1 MSIYQL
7 QVFKTVAEKKSFSA
21 AAQTLFIS
29 QPAVS
34 MHIKSLEDHF
44 GTRFFDRNTQQV
56 TITEAGSILYQYAS
70 KILSL
75 QEEAERDISRLTGCI
90 QGQLS
95 LGASFTLGE
104 YIIPK
109 ILGSFKRQHP
119 QIRALL
125 QVTNTEQIVNLMLK
139 QELDLGL
146 VENHVDNPALYVKPF
161 LQDELIV
168 VLPSAHP
175 LAKQKFIPLD
185 EFVALPLVLREQG
198 SGTRK
203 ITEERLAEEGVN
215 LLALNVVM
223 ELGSTE
229 AVKGAVE
236 AGFGV
241 TIISKWAVQKEL
253 KLCSLIQVRIKD
265 VNLKRQFYLICN
277 KNKFQTSVVEE
288 FISFLISFCSRE
300 NPLE

>member
-21 AAQTLFIS
+21 AAQALFIS

-34 MHIKSLEDHF
+34 MHIKSLEEHF
-44 GTRFFDRNTQQV
+44 GTRLFDRNTQQV
-56 TITEAGSILYQYAS
+56 SITEAGSILYQYAN

-75 QEEAERDISRLTGCI
+75 QDEAEKDISRLTGCI

-95 LGASFTLGE
+95 VGASFTLGE

-125 QVTNTEQIVNLMLK
+125 QVTNTEQIVNLVLK

-146 VENHVDNPALYVKPF
+146 VENRVDNPVLHVKPF

-168 VLPSAHP
+168 ALPGEHS
-175 LAKQKFIPLD
+175 LATQKFIPLD
-185 EFVALPLVLREQG
+185 EFVALPLVLREEG

-203 ITEERLAEEGVN
+203 ITEERLAGAGIN

-241 TIISKWAVQKEL
+241 TVISKWAVQKEY
-253 KLCSLIQVRIKD
+253 KLGSLMPVRIKD
-265 VNLKRQFYLICN
+265 VDLKREFYLVCN

-288 FISFLISFCSRE
+288 YISYLISFCSRE